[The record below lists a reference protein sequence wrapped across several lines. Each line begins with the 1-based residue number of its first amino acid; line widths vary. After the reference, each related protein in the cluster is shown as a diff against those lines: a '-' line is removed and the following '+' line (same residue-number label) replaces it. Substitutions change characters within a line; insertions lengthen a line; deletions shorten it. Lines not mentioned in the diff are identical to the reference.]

1 MPKAIDLV
9 FFDAGGGHR
18 SAATALK
25 QVMEQQDRDWTV
37 RLVNLQELLAPLDL
51 FRKLTGIAAEDVYN
65 LFLKRG
71 WTWGSPQILRA
82 IHVLIRLYHPRQ
94 VAILKK
100 HWLQTQPDL
109 LVSLIPNFNRALFQ
123 SLAQA
128 QPSAPMV
135 TILTDMADY
144 PPHFWMERQPQSFV
158 CGTAKAVDQALAM
171 GHVASRVFRTSGM
184 ILHPRFYEPVT
195 IDRRAERERLRL
207 HPDLPTA
214 LVLFGGHGS
223 KAMYQIASLLSQSGL
238 KLQLLMLC
246 GHNAKLATKL
256 QAMSGRMPIHVES
269 FTREVPRLM
278 HLADFFIGKPGPGS
292 LSEAMAMKL
301 PVIVEHNSWTMAQ
314 ERYNAEWVQQ
324 QGVGLVVH
332 SFNKIADAVKEMLE
346 PANYARFR
354 TAVEQQKIR
363 AVFEIPDIL
372 QSLLA
377 QATQRQSHAG
387 GDDAGHRAP
396 SCF

>member
-37 RLVNLQELLAPLDL
+37 RLVNLQEVLAPLDL

-94 VAILKK
+94 VAILKE
-100 HWLQTQPDL
+100 HWLRTRPDL

-128 QPSAPMV
+128 LPGAPMV
-135 TILTDMADY
+135 TIMTDMADY

-171 GHVASRVFRTSGM
+171 GHAPSRVFRTSGM
-184 ILHPRFYEPVT
+184 ILHPRFYEPIT
-195 IDRRAERERLRL
+195 IDRRAERERLGL
-207 HPDLPTA
+207 NPDLPTA

-223 KAMYQIASLLSQSGL
+223 KAMYQIASALSQSGL

-256 QAMSGRMPIHVES
+256 QALGGTMPIHVES

-292 LSEAMAMKL
+292 LSEAMVMKL

-314 ERYNAEWVQQ
+314 ERYNAEWVRQ

-332 SFNKIADAVKEMLE
+332 SFSKIADAVKEMLE

-354 TAVEQQKIR
+354 AAVEQQKIR

-377 QATQRQSHAG
+377 TGTRS
-387 GDDAGHRAP
+387 
-396 SCF
+396 SSLE

>member
-37 RLVNLQELLAPLDL
+37 RLVNLQEVLAPLDL

-82 IHVLIRLYHPRQ
+82 MHVLIRLYHPRQ
-94 VAILKK
+94 VAILKE
-100 HWLQTQPDL
+100 HWLRTRPDL

-128 QPSAPMV
+128 LPGAPMV
-135 TILTDMADY
+135 TIMTDMADY

-171 GHVASRVFRTSGM
+171 GHAPSRVFRTSGM
-184 ILHPRFYEPVT
+184 ILHPRFYEPIT
-195 IDRRAERERLRL
+195 IDRRAERERLGL
-207 HPDLPTA
+207 NPDLPTA

-223 KAMYQIASLLSQSGL
+223 KAMYQIASALSQSGL

-256 QAMSGRMPIHVES
+256 QALGGTMPIHVES

-292 LSEAMAMKL
+292 LSEAMVMKL

-314 ERYNAEWVQQ
+314 ERYNAEWVRQ

-332 SFNKIADAVKEMLE
+332 SFSKIAEAVKEMLE

-354 TAVEQQKIR
+354 AAVEQQKIR

-377 QATQRQSHAG
+377 TGTRS
-387 GDDAGHRAP
+387 
-396 SCF
+396 SSLE